1 MIHHRRHALSGA
13 LMFATASVEH
23 LMELIKK
30 ISFGIHSLDNKK
42 CKCLGSLLKAVVH
55 KSLIYSVWSLD
66 SYHLCLLLVQG
77 EIYPMESGDGAEDAL
92 MGRGM
97 QP

>member
-1 MIHHRRHALSGA
+1 VIQHKKHALSGA
-13 LMFATASVEH
+13 LMFVTASVEH

-42 CKCLGSLLKAVVH
+42 CKCLGSSLKTVVH

-66 SYHLCLLLVQG
+66 SRHLCLLVQG
-77 EIYPMESGDGAEDAL
+77 EIYPMETGDGAEDAL

-97 QP
+97 QT

>member
-1 MIHHRRHALSGA
+1 VIQHRKHALSGA

-30 ISFGIHSLDNKK
+30 ISFGIHSLDKK
-42 CKCLGSLLKAVVH
+42 CKCLGTSLKTLVH
-55 KSLIYSVWSLD
+55 KSLIYSVWSLN
-66 SYHLCLLLVQG
+66 SHHLCLLVQG
-77 EIYPMESGDGAEDAL
+77 EIYPMETGDGAEDAL